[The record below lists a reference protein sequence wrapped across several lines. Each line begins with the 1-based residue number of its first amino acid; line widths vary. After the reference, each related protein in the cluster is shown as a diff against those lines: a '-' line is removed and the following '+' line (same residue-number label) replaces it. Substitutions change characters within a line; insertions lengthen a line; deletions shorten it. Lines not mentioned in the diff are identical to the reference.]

1 MLSAVIPSERSQPAV
16 LLVEQLAHQRFVR
29 PGPLVL
35 GTALLKSP
43 ARAADR
49 DRHICYHN
57 VESSLLDV
65 GARTFLPGSACR
77 HAGRTISS
85 PTSLVG
91 VRHMVSEDSGQ
102 IVRPFLLIDRTR
114 NIVTALV
121 VRRERV
127 ARDTRRFQHIA
138 EFIDSALCPLSHDVL
153 N

>member
-16 LLVEQLAHQRFVR
+16 HLAVQLAHQRFVR

-65 GARTFLPGSACR
+65 GARAFLPGSACR

-85 PTSLVG
+85 SSDELD
-91 VRHMVSEDSGQ
+91 VRHMVSEDSGRCTRRY
-102 IVRPFLLIDRTR
+102 RPPPFMVSASAFSRAYPASVKCSRLSSLRR
-114 NIVTALV
+114 SER
-121 VRRERV
+121 RRETL
-127 ARDTRRFQHIA
+127 AA
-138 EFIDSALCPLSHDVL
+138 CC
-153 N
+153 

>member
-16 LLVEQLAHQRFVR
+16 HLAVQLAHQRFVR

-49 DRHICYHN
+49 DRHFCYHS
-57 VESSLLDV
+57 VESSVLDT

-85 PTSLVG
+85 PAATTAG
-91 VRHMVSEDSGQ
+91 VRHMVSEDSGR

-114 NIVTALV
+114 SI
-121 VRRERV
+121 
-127 ARDTRRFQHIA
+127 
-138 EFIDSALCPLSHDVL
+138 
-153 N
+153 